1 MASQIDFWFS
11 IGSTYSY
18 LSVMR
23 VEDVARKHSVPVRW
37 RPFDVVAIMTEME
50 NFPFHTKP
58 IKLRYMWRDVE
69 RRAASYELPWSAI
82 PPYPIRHMSLVN
94 RIALLGAKEGWCA
107 RYTRAAYRR
116 WFNNGQDPT
125 VEPSLSEVL
134 REIGQ
139 NPEVIVPRAAS
150 AEIKAELASETNAAR
165 ALGIFGS
172 PTFTV
177 GSEIFWGDDRFE
189 DAIQWYRQSDQK
201 SAV

>member
-1 MASQIDFWFS
+1 MVSHPA
-11 IGSTYSY
+11 
-18 LSVMR
+18 LSNP
-23 VEDVARKHSVPVRW
+23 AYVPRESNRFTRREGGLVRE
-37 RPFDVVAIMTEME
+37 IY
-50 NFPFHTKP
+50 K
-58 IKLRYMWRDVE
+58 
-69 RRAASYELPWSAI
+69 
-82 PPYPIRHMSLVN
+82 
-94 RIALLGAKEGWCA
+94 G
-107 RYTRAAYRR
+107 R

-125 VEPSLSEVL
+125 VDPSLSEVL